1 MKFFYSMILLLVVMS
16 VNASEKK
23 LKTRLEAQYDL
34 QLAQRKKEI
43 ESRKLLA
50 SVAKKNKKTNVR
62 DDQRKSINDNNDVK
76 IKQNQNKQR
85 IKKNLHQSSLFQHYS
100 PVLDVLVTA
109 CVMPVIGML
118 YYSSIVNM
126 PIGCYSGSNI
136 CTCLGM

>member
-1 MKFFYSMILLLVVMS
+1 MS

-43 ESRKLLA
+43 ESRKLLQ
-50 SVAKKNKKTNVR
+50 SVAKKQKSNIRN
-62 DDQRKSINDNNDVK
+62 DQRKSINDNSDVK
-76 IKQNQNKQR
+76 IKQQQNKQR
-85 IKKNLHQSSLFQHYS
+85 IKTELYQASLFQHYS
-100 PVLDVLVTA
+100 PTLDVLITA

-126 PIGCYSGSNI
+126 PIGCYNGSNI